1 MIKVLK
7 YVKDHIEEGTL
18 DDLSS
23 PANFVWAD
31 CFKPTLSELR
41 LISEKSGILLDDLKD
56 SLKNDERPKIL
67 DIAGP
72 YSLILFASPAFEEEE
87 ISTTPV
93 FIYVSKDHNS
103 VITIR
108 SKDTKSI
115 GRIKE
120 QVTSGKN
127 LLDKGAG
134 FFVYRLLDEI
144 LTTYF
149 HIVDSIE
156 EKIED
161 IEKLVYEN
169 PEKKVVADIFSV
181 KKTLIFFH
189 KSLSANREVITSIEK
204 EYLADIEKKHV
215 KQFRNLYN
223 DVIQLIDIVSTYRD
237 ILTGTLDLYLSSVS
251 NNLNQIVKKM
261 TSLTIIIMIPTFIA
275 TIYGMNFKIMPEL
288 NLPYGYFLTLGV
300 IIVSGIASYLY
311 FKKKEWI

>member
-1 MIKVLK
+1 MEHLM
-7 YVKDHIEEGTL
+7 
-18 DDLSS
+18 
-23 PANFVWAD
+23 
-31 CFKPTLSELR
+31 LR

-56 SLKNDERPKIL
+56 SLKDDERPKIL

-72 YSLILFASPAFEEEE
+72 YSLILFAAPAFEEEE
-87 ISTTPV
+87 IGTTPV
-93 FIYVSKDHNS
+93 FIYVSKDQNT

-115 GRIKE
+115 GKIKE
-120 QVTSGKN
+120 QIVSGKN
-127 LLDKGAG
+127 LCDKGAG

-161 IEKLVYEN
+161 IEKVVYEN
-169 PEKKVVADIFSV
+169 PNKKVVEDIFTV

-189 KSLSANREVITSIEK
+189 RALSANREVITSIEK
-204 EYLADIEKKHV
+204 EYLTDIEKKHV
-215 KQFRNLYN
+215 KQFRSLYN

-251 NNLNQIVKKM
+251 NNLNMVVKKM

-275 TIYGMNFKIMPEL
+275 TIYGMNFKFMPEV
-288 NLPYGYFLTLGV
+288 NLPYGYFLVWG
-300 IIVSGIASYLY
+300 IIVLSGIGSYLY
-311 FKKKEWI
+311 FKKMDWI